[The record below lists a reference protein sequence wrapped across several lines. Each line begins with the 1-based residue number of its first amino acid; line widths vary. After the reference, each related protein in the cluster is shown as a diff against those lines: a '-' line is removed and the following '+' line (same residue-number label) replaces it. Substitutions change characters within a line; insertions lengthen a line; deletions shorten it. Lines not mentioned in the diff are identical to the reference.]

1 MLIGRYLKVQIIYL
15 HKTIMMKI
23 KYRLTLKYLLKAA
36 IRSEK
41 LDRAHL
47 KTVLKVA
54 ARKVEKKVAL
64 YLQTWKEDQT

>member
-1 MLIGRYLKVQIIYL
+1 
-15 HKTIMMKI
+15 MKI
-23 KYRLTLKYLLKAA
+23 KYRQTLKYLLKAA

-54 ARKVEKKVAL
+54 ARKIEKKVAL